1 MTTIRRVPLVTGATG
16 FAGSHLLERLLLSHD
31 QVAGWSNSAARSFT
45 AGRRVHWQQV
55 DVLDREAVRAAIRA
69 VEPSVV
75 FHCAGLPHVAESWG
89 NAGRALQVNALGT
102 HHLLDSVREFA
113 PEARVIVAGSALVYR
128 QSEQA
133 LTEDSPLGPNDPYG
147 LSKLAQEMLAVRAAT
162 PVVAT
167 RPFNHIGPRQQP
179 SFATSSFA
187 KQIADIEAGRR
198 EPVMLVGNLDSRRD
212 LMDVRDTVR
221 AYEALAATGT
231 AGRVYNICSGTAHRV
246 GDVLER
252 LIAMARVRVTVK
264 QDPARMRP
272 SDNPL
277 VLGDPSRIT
286 ADTGWRTEIPL
297 DQTLEDLLAWW
308 RTQVTSV

>member
-1 MTTIRRVPLVTGATG
+1 MTGIRGVPLVTGATG

-31 QVAGWSNSAARSFT
+31 RVAGWSNRRARSFD
-45 AGRRVHWQQV
+45 GGPRVHWQQV
-55 DVLDREAVRAAIRA
+55 DILDRDAVHTAVRSLQ
-69 VEPSVV
+69 PSVV

-102 HHLLDSVREFA
+102 HHLLDAIRAYA
-113 PEARVIVAGSALVYR
+113 PDARVIVAGSALVYR
-128 QSEQA
+128 QSDRT
-133 LTEDSPLGPNDPYG
+133 LTEDSPIGPNDPYG
-147 LSKLAQEMLAVRAAT
+147 LSKLAQEMLAVRT
-162 PVVAT
+162 ETGVIAT
-167 RPFNHIGPRQQP
+167 RPFNHIGARQQP

-187 KQIADIEAGRR
+187 KQIAEIETGRR
-198 EPVMLVGNLDSRRD
+198 EPVMMVGNLDSRRD

-221 AYEALAATGT
+221 AYEALAAKGT
-231 AGRVYNICSGTAHRV
+231 PGKVYNVCTGTAHRV
-246 GDVLER
+246 GDVLDR
-252 LIAMARVRVTVK
+252 LIAMARVRVTVQ

-277 VLGDPSRIT
+277 VLGDPSRIA

-308 RTQVTSV
+308 RTQVTSG